1 MSKQS
6 DARLVLAIATV
17 FGVGRSRFAP
27 GTAGS
32 VVALPFAWLI
42 AEFCG
47 RGWLLLAATII
58 LLPIGTWA
66 CEMYASAKGEVDP
79 KECVIDEVAGQWIVC
94 AFAPI
99 LTAWYIA
106 VAWYFFAFVLFRVFD
121 IWKPWPI
128 SWVERKV
135 PGGLGIMADD
145 VVAALM
151 GSIIIAVIA
160 HVVIS

>member
-1 MSKQS
+1 MSAET
-6 DARLVLAIATV
+6 DAKLIAAIATV
-17 FGVGRSRFAP
+17 FGVGRSPYAP

-32 VVALPFAWLI
+32 AVALPVAWVI

-47 RGWLLLAATII
+47 RGWLLFAAIVVLAV
-58 LLPIGTWA
+58 GSWA
-66 CEMYASAKGEVDP
+66 CEIYASAKGEVDP

-94 AFAPI
+94 AFAPTG
-99 LTAWYIA
+99 LLWY
-106 VAWYFFAFVLFRVFD
+106 VFAFALFRLFD
-121 IWKPWPI
+121 ILKPWPV

-151 GSIIIAVIA
+151 GSVIIAVVA